1 MPSFLRL
8 FCLILIVA
16 QSINAKTSTENL
28 IVDKSELFDITNPSL
43 IKEGNF
49 LEDIPST
56 TTDYIW
62 VVSLKKGPY
71 ASKEE
76 AIKAQLDLK
85 KILDPLLTDF
95 IEEVSLVQKTSPPK
109 NKNINDVN
117 ISWMINFEVNVYKS
131 KVKAL
136 DIIKKIEKTQKPSDK
151 VLLTR
156 KSIDI
161 EKHKLAKI
169 IQPIKDAEIF
179 LSQEISSVKVKKT
192 SLILITTRGSSLNV
206 RKHPSSSSPVIAKL
220 LKGTKVPQATDS
232 LAANDKK
239 GWFYIEYAKEK
250 YGWIS
255 SSFSKKI
262 IDSSI
267 ENNQQAK
274 LTNIVSE
281 KNQKNKGNQIES
293 NKPSNVFKTNE
304 PISIT
309 KNEKISRLKEFKNVN
324 ATKSKEIKSLQL
336 AIKSLRSEL
345 NQTKLDK
352 SGAIE
357 GRNLAREELQR
368 VTIETDNK
376 VKNLNATTA
385 SIRAELAQT
394 ISDKGIAINKIKET
408 NAKEKKEI
416 LTRVKKLENK
426 NEKNSKKIKSLQTKT
441 ASLSTELNLIKS
453 EKTKL
458 IEAANQAN
466 AKASEVKLA
475 SIKEFK
481 HLESSKN
488 QESENLKSK
497 IKNLRIVLEKFKKEK
512 LKSSK
517 SIESNAKQIEIERI
531 IRDKEITALKKQTMD
546 LKLELDKSELN
557 RIKIIEEINRNSK
570 KTQIYKNS
578 KEGELNQVR
587 QIQSK
592 EVNELRVTIA
602 SLRKKLEK
610 LEGKKTNIAQKKSQ
624 LGSANLAEIEKDST
638 KAKRKSFITKPT
650 NIKATKES
658 AEKND
663 TSIEPIEITTSNLYN
678 WVNAWKNKNI
688 KSYLSFYSKN
698 FKDSKRS
705 RSKWETYKRRSLRTR
720 SNLFIEIS
728 DIKVRFLKEDLIK
741 TTFVQKYE
749 SKRVSDIGVK
759 DIYWKKE
766 RNGWKIIKEVWR
778 PL

>member
-1 MPSFLRL
+1 M
-8 FCLILIVA
+8 
-16 QSINAKTSTENL
+16 
-28 IVDKSELFDITNPSL
+28 
-43 IKEGNF
+43 
-49 LEDIPST
+49 
-56 TTDYIW
+56 
-62 VVSLKKGPY
+62 
-71 ASKEE
+71 
-76 AIKAQLDLK
+76 
-85 KILDPLLTDF
+85 
-95 IEEVSLVQKTSPPK
+95 
-109 NKNINDVN
+109 
-117 ISWMINFEVNVYKS
+117 
-131 KVKAL
+131 
-136 DIIKKIEKTQKPSDK
+136 
-151 VLLTR
+151 
-156 KSIDI
+156 
-161 EKHKLAKI
+161 
-169 IQPIKDAEIF
+169 
-179 LSQEISSVKVKKT
+179 
-192 SLILITTRGSSLNV
+192 
-206 RKHPSSSSPVIAKL
+206 
-220 LKGTKVPQATDS
+220 
-232 LAANDKK
+232 
-239 GWFYIEYAKEK
+239 
-250 YGWIS
+250 
-255 SSFSKKI
+255 
-262 IDSSI
+262 
-267 ENNQQAK
+267 
-274 LTNIVSE
+274 
-281 KNQKNKGNQIES
+281 
-293 NKPSNVFKTNE
+293 
-304 PISIT
+304 
-309 KNEKISRLKEFKNVN
+309 
-324 ATKSKEIKSLQL
+324 
-336 AIKSLRSEL
+336 
-345 NQTKLDK
+345 
-352 SGAIE
+352 
-357 GRNLAREELQR
+357 
-368 VTIETDNK
+368 
-376 VKNLNATTA
+376 
-385 SIRAELAQT
+385 
-394 ISDKGIAINKIKET
+394 
-408 NAKEKKEI
+408 
-416 LTRVKKLENK
+416 
-426 NEKNSKKIKSLQTKT
+426 
-441 ASLSTELNLIKS
+441 
-453 EKTKL
+453 
-458 IEAANQAN
+458 
-466 AKASEVKLA
+466 
-475 SIKEFK
+475 
-481 HLESSKN
+481 ESSKN